1 MIVKFLLCCE
11 IEIDDPPAWIELS
24 GSITGSSV
32 VAARAQAIAQR
43 KLDAFREAVRPNDYG
58 ISLYRCEGELLDDY
72 LKERS

>member
-11 IEIDDPPAWIELS
+11 IEIDDPPAWIELAW
-24 GSITGSSV
+24 GMMGKDNKV
-32 VAARAQAIAQR
+32 KAAQAIAQG